1 MPRATSNST
10 ETTRHELKTIEGGF
24 IEAKRLTYGEKLQ
37 RRAMVS
43 GMKLTGDR
51 KSKDFQGEMNLV
63 NEQAT
68 VFDFQRC
75 IVSHNLTKPNPA
87 SPEDEATDL
96 PLDFSKIAD
105 IRLLDPR
112 AGEEIDTFLSE
123 LNNFEE
129 EDDEGN

>member
-10 ETTRHELKTIEGGF
+10 ETERLDLKSIEGGF
-24 IEAKRLTYGEKLQ
+24 VVAKRLTYGEKLQ

-68 VFDFQRC
+68 LFDFQRC
-75 IVSHNLTKPNPA
+75 IVQHNLTKP
-87 SPEDEATDL
+87 SPSDPENEEADVPMDL
-96 PLDFSKIAD
+96 SNFND
-105 IRLLDPR
+105 IKLLDPR

-129 EDDEGN
+129 DDEGN